1 MLDQLL
7 SVISRAWV
15 AIAIICAARFNS
27 NAHASSTTAATA
39 GGGTGTSISSSGAA
53 GEEEVTSNI
62 NAHNADSASSSWP
75 LPTLPIQ
82 DVNILVLTDVHSW
95 VAGHRHEEH
104 LDANYGHVIS
114 FYEHL
119 KDYCTSQEKDLF
131 FVMNGDFIDG
141 TGLSTYPPTHL
152 TPILQKMPWDA
163 LNIGNH
169 ELYKNSTVEYITQTD
184 GFIDHWGGSYL
195 TSNTLLV
202 ETNQP
207 LGGRF
212 KFLEGS
218 YESTNGRNSTILT
231 FGFLYNFDNG
241 CEAATVE
248 RVEDV
253 VQSDWF
259 VSVLSREHG
268 DFDAIVVLAH
278 MGANNPLLQ
287 VILNKIRE
295 ICGDSVAV
303 QFITGHTHVRM
314 NVTLDSFSESFEAGR
329 FLDTVGFVSFDIH
342 NDDSESNSYDAS
354 FRHEFIDG
362 NVDTMN
368 TILGGDPAVSSAPKS
383 FITPNGKQVMEM
395 IESAQENLGLFETLG
410 CNSQGTLYFKRG
422 LDEVGSLWGYYLNN
436 VIPQQLFKGS
446 TSKIF
451 VQNPGAFRY
460 NLYEGDVTVDDLVS
474 MSPYNDTIYMIGSN
488 IKGSEFIDAFG
499 EPNVINVVHDDQ
511 DHQKD
516 KNSVLP
522 VVVVAGKV
530 EMDRYYEV
538 YSVDFDKDYVTY
550 HLANV
555 TERKFEPVPLPE
567 KTTNIFWREYMEENW
582 VCAQKEEDVKTW
594 DAILEFFEE
603 FTVMKIIAFLLSF
616 MVIVFFGWMFL
627 CRNVHPTR
635 RVGSV
640 DPADD
645 DLSYFEGDSG
655 MGEFSEDED
664 NNMFPV
670 GIKSPSM
677 NTPTLTT
684 TQTTTKTNGGVSY
697 QSIYPVVH
705 NENGIV

>member
-1 MLDQLL
+1 MIDQFL
-7 SVISRAWV
+7 SVISRVWV
-15 AIAIICAARFNS
+15 AVAIICAARFDPKA
-27 NAHASSTTAATA
+27 NAAIASGEIST
-39 GGGTGTSISSSGAA
+39 SSSSNNA
-53 GEEEVTSNI
+53 G
-62 NAHNADSASSSWP
+62 SASSSWP
-75 LPTLPIQ
+75 LPSLPIQ
-82 DVNILVLTDVHSW
+82 DINILVLTDVHSW

-114 FYEHL
+114 FFEHL

-163 LNIGNH
+163 LNMGNH
-169 ELYKNSTVEYITQTD
+169 ELYKNSTVEYITETD
-184 GFIDHWGGSYL
+184 GFIDYWGGAYL

-207 LGGRF
+207 PGGRF

-218 YESTNGRNSTILT
+218 YENANGRNSTILT

-241 CEAATVE
+241 CEAARVE

-259 VSVLSREHG
+259 VSVLSGGHG

-278 MGANNPLLQ
+278 MDANDPLLQ

-295 ICGDSVAV
+295 ICGDSIAV

-329 FLDTVGFVSFDIH
+329 FLDTVGFVSFDID
-342 NDDSESNSYDAS
+342 NVESDTDSYDAS

-362 NVDTMN
+362 NVETMK
-368 TILGGDPAVSSAPKS
+368 TLLSGDALSSAPKS
-383 FITPNGKQVMEM
+383 FVTPNGKQVMEM
-395 IESAQENLGLFETLG
+395 IESAQEDLGLFEKLG
-410 CNSQGTLYFKRG
+410 CNNQGNLYFKRG
-422 LDEVGSLWGYYLNN
+422 LDEVASLWGYYLDN

-460 NLYEGDVTVDDLVS
+460 DLYEGDVTVDDLIS

-488 IKGSEFIDAFG
+488 IKGSAFIDAFG
-499 EPNVINVVHDDQ
+499 EPNKVQVAHDDQ
-511 DHQKD
+511 DHQKN
-516 KNSVLP
+516 KNSVFP

-530 EMDRYYEV
+530 EMDRYYDV

-550 HLANV
+550 HLTNV
-555 TERKFEPVPLPE
+555 TERDFDPIPLPG
-567 KTTNIFWREYMEENW
+567 KTTNILWREYMKENW
-582 VCAQKEEDVKTW
+582 VCAQEEEDVKTW

-635 RVGSV
+635 RVGSI

-664 NNMFPV
+664 INMFPV
-670 GIKSPSM
+670 GLKSPSL
-677 NTPTLTT
+677 NTTTTAT
-684 TQTTTKTNGGVSY
+684 TQTSTKTNGGVSY

-705 NENGIV
+705 NENNIV